1 LRRAVSATAAALAAL
16 LAAGTAAAA
25 VDQPREVAR
34 LGTLDKVTARV
45 SRMDV
50 AVGQTR
56 TFGTL
61 AITVAA
67 CFEAPPTEPPESAAY
82 LTIVDQVPEAP
93 PEEVFAG
100 WMFAS
105 SPALS
110 ALEHAVFDVWV
121 VDCLSEDEVARE
133 RPAEDAAP
141 ETRDERAPP
150 RRRPEG

>member
-1 LRRAVSATAAALAAL
+1 VRPALTALALLLAVSAAR
-16 LAAGTAAAA
+16 AA
-25 VDQPREVAR
+25 VDQPRDVAR

-45 SRMDV
+45 SRLDV
-50 AVGQTR
+50 AVGETR
-56 TFGTL
+56 RFGTL
-61 AITVAA
+61 EITVAS

-121 VDCLSEDEVARE
+121 EDCLTEGEI
-133 RPAEDAAP
+133 AEQTGAGEAEIRGGP
-141 ETRDERAPP
+141 APP
-150 RRRPEG
+150 RRRPEN